1 MASRAFAPY
10 YRYVH
15 WRRLSTTFGVA
26 SLAWAALIA
35 GCNRGDHPTQVG
47 KAAPDFT
54 VSDGTNT
61 VHLASYRGKTVLL
74 NFWWSQCG
82 PCIQET
88 PGLEAL
94 HHDRPDIEIVGVSID
109 TDADSYRDFLRRY
122 HVDVTTV
129 RDPDQT
135 AAKLFH
141 TEAWPETYVI
151 DKDGIIRR
159 KIVGDPD
166 WFNPEI
172 RTYLRSLAPSTSQGS
187 QGL

>member
-1 MASRAFAPY
+1 M
-10 YRYVH
+10 RYT
-15 WRRLSTTFGVA
+15 RLNSSLGLA
-26 SLAWAALIA
+26 SLACLALLS
-35 GCNRGDHPTQVG
+35 GCNRGDHPAQVG
-47 KAAPDFT
+47 KLAPDFT
-54 VSDGTNT
+54 VSDGANT

-109 TDADSYRDFLRRY
+109 DDADSYRNFLTRF

-129 RDPDQT
+129 RDPNQT
-135 AAKLFH
+135 AAKLYH
-141 TEAWPETYVI
+141 TEAWPETYII
-151 DKDGIIRR
+151 DKNGVIRR

-172 RTYLRSLAPSTSQGS
+172 RTYLKNL
-187 QGL
+187 

>member
-1 MASRAFAPY
+1 MASRALPPY

-15 WRRLSTTFGVA
+15 SRRLISTLAAT
-26 SLAWAALIA
+26 SLSCVVLLA
-35 GCNRGDHPTQVG
+35 GCNRGSHPAQVG
-47 KAAPDFT
+47 RAAPDFT
-54 VSDGTNT
+54 VSDGANT

-94 HHDRPDIEIVGVSID
+94 HHDRPDIAIVGVSID
-109 TDADSYRDFLRRY
+109 TDADSYQDFLRRY

-129 RDPDQT
+129 RDPEQT
-135 AAKLFH
+135 AAKLYH
-141 TEAWPETYVI
+141 TEAWPETYII
-151 DKDGIIRR
+151 DKDGIILR
-159 KIVGDPD
+159 KVVGDPD
-166 WFNPEI
+166 WFGQEI
-172 RTYLRSLAPSTSQGS
+172 RTYLNSIAPPPSA